1 MYIQGVKRKLVF
13 CYLVMTMLLLFSVG
27 ITFAADTTLEYGLDE
42 NCEEIEEGVPVE
54 VVAFGGFISEADF
67 NNSGASFSQ
76 QNYEIGV
83 TGGLFRMEYQH
94 SRFNWNDTEKLK
106 FGRDKSKD
114 PWKDLNNLAFGV
126 SLPIELSDDWFV
138 MVALDAY
145 TGYEDRITSDSFGY
159 SGMTM
164 VGYTVNEYFKIYVG
178 AGVNKD
184 PIRWGFAPVAGL
196 EYEDDDW
203 LIAIGFPSTVVQY
216 RVTPEW
222 ILRTEYSSTGGI
234 YKLSKNSAAERNGF
248 ASIQGSVVGI
258 YADWIPLDGLLISL
272 GPEYHFDRSIRLYD
286 KNGHRVGSKSKPD
299 NAFGAA
305 LNISYDF

>member
-1 MYIQGVKRKLVF
+1 MYINDVNRKIVLCCF
-13 CYLVMTMLLLFSVG
+13 TIAMLLMFSVG
-27 ITFAADTTLEYGLDE
+27 ISFATDTTLEYGLDE
-42 NCEEIEEGVPVE
+42 NSEEIEEGMPVE
-54 VVAFGGFISEADF
+54 VIAYGGFISDADF

-83 TGGLFRMEYQH
+83 TGGLFRLEYQH

-114 PWKDLNNLAFGV
+114 PWKNLNTLAFGV
-126 SLPIELSDDWFV
+126 SLPIELSEDWFV
-138 MVALDAY
+138 MVDLGAY

-164 VGYTVNEYFKIYVG
+164 VGYTVNEYFRIYVG

-184 PIRWGFAPVAGL
+184 PIRWGFAPVAGI

-222 ILRTEYSSTGGI
+222 ILRTEYSATGGI

-258 YADWIPLDGLLISL
+258 YADWNPLDGLLISV

-286 KNGHRVGSKSKPD
+286 KNGHRVGSNSKPD

-305 LNISYDF
+305 FNISYGF